1 MGPFL
6 CFIKKWHYLLRS
18 TVYTAFHLIPVKWNK
33 LLYNFIF
40 VRWGAFGQAAPQ
52 FLQLEHD
59 CKLKIT
65 HTVDCIS
72 KSFCKTT
79 ETQYKFVNLAAKSL
93 DSLLAVRHHIHK
105 CVRSQLG
112 HCFLRFFSCH
122 FHTLFFFCRCLPGEK
137 CCGTDIPGGN
147 VERSSRILYWSKK
160 CNISPQ
166 NDV

>member
-1 MGPFL
+1 MRYVQTYMGPFL

-122 FHTLFFFCRCLPGEK
+122 FHTLFFLQM
-137 CCGTDIPGGN
+137 
-147 VERSSRILYWSKK
+147 SSRWEMLWNRYTWRKCRKK
-160 CNISPQ
+160 FSDPLLK
-166 NDV
+166 